1 MNNYTPHLKPPNKIQ
16 IRRAALGQPEMKLLC
31 GGGVGGLGGGGVVGL
46 QLVCSQ
52 LTLAIFCSALVPKT
66 LIYSVCLEDS

>member
-31 GGGVGGLGGGGVVGL
+31 GGGVGGLGGGGGSGASTSL
-46 QLVCSQ
+46 QSTNSRHFL
-52 LTLAIFCSALVPKT
+52 FCLGS
-66 LIYSVCLEDS
+66 

>member
-31 GGGVGGLGGGGVVGL
+31 GGVVGGLGGGGGGGG
-46 QLVCSQ
+46 
-52 LTLAIFCSALVPKT
+52 
-66 LIYSVCLEDS
+66 